1 MLATRQDKKR
11 QRPDEERARLARRY
25 VWWREPAAA
34 LGDPPRLLRQIMA
47 FGTARDYVA
56 ARRIWGEAAFKDAL
70 RTAPPG
76 AMDARSWAY
85 WHRHFKLPEPALPAR
100 CFDEAAL

>member
-11 QRPDEERARLARRY
+11 QRLDEERERLVRRY
-25 VWWREPAAA
+25 VWWRGPDAA
-34 LGDPPRLLRQIMA
+34 LGDLPRLLCQIMA

-56 ARRIWGEAAFKDAL
+56 ARCMWGEGAFKDAL
-70 RTAPPG
+70 RGALPG

-85 WHRHFKLPEPALPAR
+85 WHRHFKLPERPMPTR
-100 CFDEAAL
+100 CFDDAAS